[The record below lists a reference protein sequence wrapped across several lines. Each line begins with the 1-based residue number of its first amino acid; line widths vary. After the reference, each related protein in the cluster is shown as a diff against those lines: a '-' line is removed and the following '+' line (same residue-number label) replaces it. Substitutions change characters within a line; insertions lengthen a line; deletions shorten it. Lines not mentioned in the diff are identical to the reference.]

1 MEAIQIGIVPIIA
14 EGKHTATSQFALS
27 EMSKFKERDPKDLA
41 AKIDYWLEHPQERKA
56 EANKYIGLGEKYN
69 IDYSI
74 KQIIKMYEDVL
85 ENHKKAAK

>member
-27 EMSKFKERDPKDLA
+27 EQSKFKERDPKDLA
-41 AKIDYWLEHPQERKA
+41 SKIDYWLDRPQERKA
-56 EANKYIGLGEKYN
+56 EAKKYIGLGDKYN

-74 KQIIKMYEDVL
+74 QQIIKIYEDVL
-85 ENHKKAAK
+85 AKHQK